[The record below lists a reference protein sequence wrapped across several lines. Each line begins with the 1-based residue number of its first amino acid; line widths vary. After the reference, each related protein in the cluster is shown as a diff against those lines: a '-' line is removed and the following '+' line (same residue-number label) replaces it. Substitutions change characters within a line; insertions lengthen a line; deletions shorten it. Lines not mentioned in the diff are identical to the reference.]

1 MRGASEVVTIVHP
14 KELFS
19 PIAMDVIHDRW
30 LGLGDQPPRAPM
42 IDTCFGMSAFLTERH
57 FELALPPESALVQA
71 YGEPAGEHALRA
83 WIAEAVSERHHTDV
97 DPRRVCISDGATGAL
112 LLALGVL
119 AEPDSEVI
127 IPSVCFPVFRMLPRF
142 LGVRAVEGPL
152 TDRHNYD
159 VAALR
164 RAITRRTR
172 AILVNS
178 PLNPLGGALS
188 HSELAEIASW
198 GVPVVSDE
206 VYTELAYDA
215 PLASMLDVAPSSAFV
230 INSMS
235 KTYALPGL
243 RIGYVISPARF
254 AGPVR
259 ELKAVVNICTNR
271 PAQQLAR
278 RVLET
283 RRALIQ
289 THCAYLRERRDL
301 FLGCADRLEIPL
313 VARPRAGIYGVL
325 DASELGASSLEVAL
339 QLVEQQGVAVAA
351 GVDFAAPDPRF
362 LRINFAVERPS
373 LTAALTRIG
382 AFYAE
387 RRGLG
392 RRPMVG

>member
-1 MRGASEVVTIVHP
+1 
-14 KELFS
+14 
-19 PIAMDVIHDRW
+19 
-30 LGLGDQPPRAPM
+30 M
-42 IDTCFGMSAFLTERH
+42 IDTCFGMSAFLAERH
-57 FELALPPESALVQA
+57 FDLDLPSDSTLVRA
-71 YGEPAGEHALRA
+71 YGEPAGEHSLRT
-83 WIAEAVSERHHTDV
+83 WIAETLGERHRTDI

-127 IPSVCFPVFRMLPRF
+127 VPSVCFPVFRMLPRF
-142 LGVRAVEGPL
+142 LGVRAVDAPL

-159 VAALR
+159 VAMLR
-164 RAITRRTR
+164 RAITRKTR
-172 AILVNS
+172 AIVVNS
-178 PLNPLGGALS
+178 PLNPLGGTLS

-198 GVPVVSDE
+198 GVPIVSDE

-215 PLASMLDVAPSSAFV
+215 PLASMLDVAPSSTFV
-230 INSMS
+230 VNSVS

-243 RIGYVISPARF
+243 RIGYLVSPAEF

-271 PAQQLAR
+271 PAQQFAR
-278 RVLET
+278 TVFEARN
-283 RRALIQ
+283 ALIQ

-301 FLGCADRLEIPL
+301 FLGHADRFGIPL
-313 VARPRAGIYGVL
+313 VARPKAGLYGAL
-325 DASELGASSLEVAL
+325 DVSEFPGSSLEVAL
-339 QLVEQQGVAVAA
+339 QLVERQGVAVAA
-351 GVDFAAPDPRF
+351 GVDFAAADPKF
-362 LRINFAVERPS
+362 LRINFAVERQS

-387 RRGLG
+387 LREGG